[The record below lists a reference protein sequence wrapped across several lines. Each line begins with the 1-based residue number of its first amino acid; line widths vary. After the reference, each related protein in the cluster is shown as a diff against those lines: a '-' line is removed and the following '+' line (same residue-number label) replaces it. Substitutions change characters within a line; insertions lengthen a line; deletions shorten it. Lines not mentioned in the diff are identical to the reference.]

1 MPSPDS
7 RHAILTTH
15 LARQRI
21 APDTSHGLATPI
33 QHESL
38 RRLRI
43 LALTYAFTFFMAS
56 FVPAVLLAEA
66 RAMMLSEWQYLLPDA
81 IAIGVA
87 IAMAWLTRS
96 RRLSPAA
103 IMNVGLV
110 FLVVSNYGIAI
121 AEFINPFRLDNNGWF
136 GLSWVAV
143 WTPLF
148 TVAVPT
154 RPRKALLA
162 TSASMSAVPA
172 MVGFMVMTGRTTFQ
186 PDWME
191 FFFLIVFPYLLVVV
205 LAFIGQSVVYALGR
219 QASQAH
225 ELGSYQLVERIGQGG
240 MGEVWRAKHRLLARP
255 AAIKV
260 IKGSIAGGDAATDAV
275 QRFERE
281 AQVTSQLRSP
291 HTVELW
297 DFGVTDDGGFYYV
310 MELLD
315 GVDLDKLVTGY
326 GPVPAERAI
335 FLLRQI
341 CHSLGEAHAS
351 GLVHRDIKPGNIFAC
366 RYGSDFDFVK
376 VLDFGIVKASR
387 VEMMETGALE
397 THANVVRGTPAFI
410 APEQAIG
417 AAIDGRADIY
427 AVGCVAYWLI
437 TGQLVFS
444 ADTPMGVL
452 LHHAQT
458 TPVRPS
464 SRSELRIPAALDD
477 LVLSCLAKNPAD
489 RPQTA
494 NELSTRLGEVAC
506 ETAWT
511 EERARAWWTANRPA
525 DVSPRTSSDSAPY
538 LQR

>member
-1 MPSPDS
+1 MPDPT
-7 RHAILTTH
+7 AIVTTH
-15 LARQRI
+15 LARPRI
-21 APDTSHGLATPI
+21 ASDTSRGLATPI
-33 QHESL
+33 QHDSL

-43 LALTYAFTFFMAS
+43 LALSYALMFFMAS
-56 FVPAVLLAEA
+56 FVPVLLLPKA
-66 RAMMLSEWQYLLPDA
+66 RAMTLEEWEYSLPDA
-81 IAIGVA
+81 IAICVA
-87 IAMAWLTRS
+87 IAMAWFTRS
-96 RRLSPAA
+96 RRVSPAA

-110 FLVVSNYGIAI
+110 FLVASNYGIAI

-162 TSASMSAVPA
+162 TIASMSAVPA
-172 MVGFMVMTGRTTFQ
+172 VVGFMVMTGRTTFQ
-186 PDWME
+186 PNRIE

-205 LAFIGQSVVYALGR
+205 FTFIGQSVVYALGR
-219 QASQAH
+219 QATQAH
-225 ELGSYQLVERIGQGG
+225 ELGSYHLVERIGQGG

-260 IKGSIAGGDAATDAV
+260 IKGSVAAGDAATDAV

-297 DFGVTDDGGFYYV
+297 DFGITDDGGFYYV

-315 GVDLDKLVTGY
+315 GVDLDKLITRF
-326 GPVPAERAI
+326 GPVPAERAV

-341 CHSLGEAHAS
+341 CHSLGEAHAT

-376 VLDFGIVKASR
+376 VLDFGIVKAAR
-387 VEMMETGALE
+387 VDTMETGALV
-397 THANVVRGTPAFI
+397 TRADIVRGTPAFI

-417 AAIDGRADIY
+417 GSIDGRADIY
-427 AVGCVAYWLI
+427 AVGCVAYWLM
-437 TGQLVFS
+437 TGQLVFT
-444 ADTPMGVL
+444 ADTPVGVL

-458 TPVRPS
+458 TPLRPS
-464 SRSELRIPAALDD
+464 SRSELRIPPALDD
-477 LVLSCLAKNPAD
+477 LVLACLAKNPAD

-494 NELSTRLGEVAC
+494 SELSRRLGEVVC
-506 ETAWT
+506 DTSWT
-511 EERARAWWTANRPA
+511 EERAREWWTANQPH
-525 DVSPRTSSDSAPY
+525 S
-538 LQR
+538 